1 MPGLTTNEAM
11 QRLSRVG
18 YNELPRT
25 ERRSALSIVWN
36 VLHEPM
42 FALLLAA
49 TAIYFVLGEFWDA
62 LILSVFMTLSVV
74 VTIVQEIRSEHVL
87 DSLRQLTS
95 PRALVIRDNQTIRI
109 PNREVVPGDW
119 IVLMEGDRVPA
130 DALVTEDNGLMCDES
145 LLTGEAVPVSKRIA
159 QPDEGMGRAGGDH
172 QPFVFSGSLIVRG
185 QGKAV
190 VQATGRHSE
199 IGKIGAALGIISAET
214 PRLRQQTRSLV
225 RMIGLLAIVIS
236 AGAVLL
242 LGLLRGSWL
251 DGMLNGIAI
260 SMSMIPE
267 EFPLVLTVFMVM
279 GAWRISKAKV
289 LTRHA
294 TAIETLGSATILCT
308 DKTGTLTENRMTIC
322 QLLSQDDHW
331 IADQSAPTDGGTLP
345 PALENLLLN
354 GGLACSVEPFDPM
367 EKAFHDLIHAHEG
380 LAGGLYQGKTLK
392 KHYGLTPEL
401 LAVTQIWQQDNAA
414 DLLVA
419 CKGAPEAIA
428 GLCAMTDDQRE
439 QMHDNVRQMAA
450 QGVRVLAV
458 ATASFT
464 PQPPK
469 PTPTSSLPDSLPDSP
484 RAFAFRFL
492 GLIGL
497 ADPLRA
503 EARDA
508 VAECHSAG
516 IRVIMI
522 TGDYPETARAIAR
535 QVGINHA
542 QVMTGDQM
550 GQLDDDALAHQL
562 KTTDVFA
569 RIMPEQKLRLV
580 NSLKAAGQVVAMTG
594 DGVNDAPSLKAAHI
608 GIAMGQRGTD
618 VAREAADIVLL
629 NDDFGSIVTTI
640 RLGRRIYDNLR
651 KAISFILAVHIP
663 IAGLAIIPLLFGM
676 PLLLTPLLIAFIEM
690 VIDPICS
697 IVLEAEREEAT
708 VMQRPPRS
716 PTSVLFSRQLV
727 AWSLLQGGIML
738 AVNMAVFT
746 IALQRGLPVP
756 EVRALSFLCLVMSTI
771 VLVLVNRS
779 FASSLRQAFVSANRM
794 LWWVLGAVG
803 TLLLAVLN
811 LPILQTIFRFGA
823 VHAHDWLLC
832 LAISALLLLILE
844 QLKPLWGKQ
853 LVA

>member
-1 MPGLTTNEAM
+1 MPGLTTNEAV
-11 QRLSRVG
+11 QRLTSVG

-130 DALVTEDNGLMCDES
+130 DALVIEDNGLMCDES

-199 IGKIGAALGIISAET
+199 IGKIGAALGTISAET

-225 RMIGLLAIVIS
+225 RVIGLLAIVVS

-331 IADQSAPTDGGTLP
+331 IADQAGAAPVGGGTMP
-345 PALENLLLN
+345 PALEQLLVI
-354 GGLACSVEPFDPM
+354 GGLACSVDPFDPM

-380 LAGGLYQGKTLK
+380 LARGLYQGKTLQ
-392 KHYGLTPEL
+392 KHYGLSPEL
-401 LAVTQIWQQDNAA
+401 LAVTQVWQQDNAA

-428 GLCAMTDDQRE
+428 GLCRMIDDQQE
-439 QMHDNVRQMAA
+439 QLHNNVRQMAA

-464 PQPPK
+464 PPLPN
-469 PTPTSSLPDSLPDSP
+469 SLPDSLPNSP
-484 RAFAFRFL
+484 AAFAFRFL

-508 VAECHSAG
+508 VAECHAAG

-542 QVMTGDQM
+542 QVMTGEQM

-562 KTTDVFA
+562 ATTDVFA

-651 KAISFILAVHIP
+651 KAIGFILAVHIP

-697 IVLEAEREEAT
+697 IVLEAEREEAN

-716 PTSVLFSRQLV
+716 PSSVLFSRQLV

-746 IALQRGLPVP
+746 IALHRGLPVP
-756 EVRALSFLCLVMSTI
+756 EVRALSFLCLVMTTI

-803 TLLLAVLN
+803 LLLLAVLN
-811 LPILQTIFRFGA
+811 LPMLQAIFRFGA

-844 QLKPLWGKQ
+844 RLKPLWGKQ
-853 LVA
+853 LVT